1 MWDLRIATPFGRIS
15 KWSMMIFAA
24 ALLAASFA
32 IAFLISTP
40 VHAADGQWN
49 GDALQYGQNQYTFV
63 GTASAGDSHGIPEGS
78 KIYGYVE
85 PDTSGASNPTK
96 KAHLIYFAP
105 GVDPGQATAAT
116 YAVYDL
122 NGNTFSN
129 PTGKTS
135 ITMEPRSAASE
146 GTTSCDSSF
155 TFGVGWIICPI
166 TNFFA
171 SAMDWLFNVLAG
183 FLAVRPVQSSQEN
196 ALYRAWSVMRNFA
209 NVAFVIGFLIII
221 YSQITNI
228 GLSNYDIKKMLPR
241 LIIAAV
247 LVNISYWICSVAIDI
262 SNIIGYSIQDI
273 FISMRNSL
281 VGGEGNSWDLVSWKS
296 IGGFILSG
304 GTVAAAAGIGGFA
317 LLASAGTVGGAL
329 YMLLPILL
337 GVLIAVLV
345 ALMVM
350 AARQAIITILVI
362 LSPLAFVAYLL
373 PNTEK
378 YFEKWKS
385 LGLTML
391 IMFPMFSIVF
401 GGSQLAGIAIIQNAD
416 SINTVILGM
425 AVQVAPVAI
434 TPLLLKLSGSL
445 LSRIGGII
453 NNPSRGLID
462 RTRNFANER
471 RDQRKAKAWATPL
484 NRRRDAF
491 ARASRAI
498 DNKRREREGWQ
509 KANEA
514 MVDANWANSQVSSDI
529 QQRAMQ
535 AALVKDVGDNAAQHR
550 FEASK
555 ATNAAMQDLDIN
567 ARAAKL
573 RLDLSKARIDANWEE
588 IKAGDIRHT
597 ITPQNLSANALATYT
612 AGRQSLATALRED
625 TIQTAT
631 EARRSQSAQHVQKQ
645 TFADALKGSEA
656 LQQQAGGI
664 AEHGADSALAAAITV
679 KRKAYQEAVDE
690 ADQIIK
696 ELNLSASQRQNLA
709 KGIPVTITDSAG
721 QVIKTFDQN
730 SIYAREAAIEFQIKK
745 GTVKEAEELV
755 AMSGTELANFKTTI
769 AHAVAEAGLGAK
781 TVYMGGQTIDM
792 IAKGEVVN
800 AAKMTGIIQDNIA
813 KGKISADKLATI
825 DKDAVQRIREAA
837 FQRDTSQMDPNLRAQ
852 YAAQLVELK
861 QNAEYALTD
870 PMLKGK
876 VAANVKPFLDDIVN
890 NL

>member
-32 IAFLISTP
+32 IAFLVSTP

-63 GTASAGDSHGIPEGS
+63 GTAAAGDSHGIPEGS

-85 PDTSGASNPTK
+85 PDVSGSSNPTK

-116 YAVYDL
+116 YTVYDL
-122 NGNTFSN
+122 NGNTYSN
-129 PTGKTS
+129 PTGKNS
-135 ITMEPRSAASE
+135 ITMEPRAAASE

-241 LIIAAV
+241 LVIAAV
-247 LVNISYWICSVAIDI
+247 LVNISYWICSIAIDI

-273 FISMRNSL
+273 FISMRNGL
-281 VGGEGNSWDLVSWKS
+281 VGGEGNNWDLVSWKS

-304 GTVAAAAGIGGFA
+304 GTIAAATGIGGFA

-362 LSPLAFVAYLL
+362 ISPLAFVAYLL

-385 LGLTML
+385 LGMTML
-391 IMFPMFSIVF
+391 VMFPMFSIVF

-445 LSRIGGII
+445 LARIGGII

-471 RDQRKAKAWATPL
+471 RDQRKARAWATPL

-491 ARASRAI
+491 ARASRGI

-514 MVDANWANSQVSSDI
+514 MVDANWANSQVNSDI

-550 FEASK
+550 FEGSK
-555 ATNAAMQDLDIN
+555 VTDAAMQDLDVN

-573 RLDLSKARIDANWEE
+573 RLDLSKARVDANWEE
-588 IKAGDIRHT
+588 IKAGDSRSVV
-597 ITPQNLSANALATYT
+597 TPAGLSTNALATYAMT
-612 AGRQSLATALRED
+612 RQRLAEEMRQNV
-625 TIQTAT
+625 IQNST
-631 EARRSQSAQHVQKQ
+631 ESRRAHSAQHVQQ
-645 TFADALKGSEA
+645 QDFADTLKVSDA
-656 LQQQAGGI
+656 LQRQAGGI
-664 AEHGADSALAAAITV
+664 APHGADSALASAITV
-679 KRKAYQEAVDE
+679 KRKAYNEAVTE
-690 ADQIIK
+690 AHQILK
-696 ELNLSASQRQNLA
+696 ELNLSADQRQRVA
-709 KGIPVTITDSAG
+709 KGETVDITDAAG
-721 QVIKTFDQN
+721 NVVKTFDSN
-730 SIYAREAAIEFQIKK
+730 SIYAREAAIEFQITK

-755 AMSGTELANFKTTI
+755 ALSGTSLVDFKTSI
-769 AHAVAEAGLGAK
+769 SQAVADAGLGGK

-792 IAKGEVVN
+792 IAKGEVTGPG
-800 AAKMTGIIQDNIA
+800 KMIGVIQDNIA
-813 KGKISADKLATI
+813 KGKISADKLASI
-825 DKDAVQRIREAA
+825 DKDAVASILRAA
-837 FQRDTSQMDPNLRAQ
+837 TSADTSQMSPSLQ
-852 YAAQLVELK
+852 PQLAAALAELK
-861 QNAEYALTD
+861 TNASYALND
-870 PMLKGK
+870 PILKGK
-876 VAANVKPFLDDIVN
+876 VATNVKPLLEDMVN

>member
-1 MWDLRIATPFGRIS
+1 
-15 KWSMMIFAA
+15 MMIFAA

-32 IAFLISTP
+32 IAFLASTP

-63 GTASAGDSHGIPEGS
+63 GTAAAGDSRGIPEGS

-116 YAVYDL
+116 YTAYDL
-122 NGNTFSN
+122 NGATYSN

-135 ITMEPRSAASE
+135 ITMEPRAAASE

-247 LVNISYWICSVAIDI
+247 LVNISYWICSIAIDI

-273 FISMRNSL
+273 FISMRNNL
-281 VGGEGNSWDLVSWKS
+281 VGGEGNNWDLVSWKS

-304 GTVAAAAGIGGFA
+304 GTIAAATGIGGFA

-362 LSPLAFVAYLL
+362 ISPLAFVAYLL

-385 LGLTML
+385 LGMTML
-391 IMFPMFSIVF
+391 VMFPMFSIVF

-445 LSRIGGII
+445 LARIGGII

-491 ARASRAI
+491 ARASRGI

-514 MVDANWANSQVSSDI
+514 MVDANWANSQVNSDI
-529 QQRAMQ
+529 QQRALQ
-535 AALVKDVGDNAAQHR
+535 AASVKDTGDNLAQRR

-555 ATNAAMQDLDIN
+555 LTNAAMQDLDLN

-573 RLDLSKARIDANWEE
+573 DLDVSKARVEANWEE
-588 IKAGDIRHT
+588 LKAGDGRNIVQ
-597 ITPQNLSANALATYT
+597 PAGLAGSALATYIASRVDPISQNAIN
-612 AGRQSLATALRED
+612 AG
-625 TIQTAT
+625 I
-631 EARRSQSAQHVQKQ
+631 EARREQSAEHVQKRVFSEALENNIALQ
-645 TFADALKGSEA
+645 QAAGGIDANGSQRALAYALKERHSARREAVDNANSIIEHSNVDDRGTLELAEGRAFGNVQITDDIQEAAIIKVASAGNVNNINHLMENLDISPSGNENHRIAFVEALKKNSAARPKYVGFARMNAITQGVADGGVEGLDNMIKSTVEALKFSPEVLVSQDQDALK
-656 LQQQAGGI
+656 
-664 AEHGADSALAAAITV
+664 
-679 KRKAYQEAVDE
+679 R
-690 ADQIIK
+690 
-696 ELNLSASQRQNLA
+696 
-709 KGIPVTITDSAG
+709 
-721 QVIKTFDQN
+721 
-730 SIYAREAAIEFQIKK
+730 
-745 GTVKEAEELV
+745 
-755 AMSGTELANFKTTI
+755 M
-769 AHAVAEAGLGAK
+769 AEA
-781 TVYMGGQTIDM
+781 
-792 IAKGEVVN
+792 
-800 AAKMTGIIQDNIA
+800 
-813 KGKISADKLATI
+813 ISRNK
-825 DKDAVQRIREAA
+825 
-837 FQRDTSQMDPNLRAQ
+837 AQ
-852 YAAQLVELK
+852 YDPVALSDLK
-861 QNAEYALTD
+861 KRIDTAFKDERLNVRLGERRPHLETIMSTLSDVPFPPD
-870 PMLKGK
+870 P
-876 VAANVKPFLDDIVN
+876 AP
-890 NL
+890 